1 MLGEQIGELH
11 GKRTARS
18 VLSTDRGTFKVEV
31 SFEGNGKVLG
41 VDVHEI
47 GTYWSE
53 SLPGGG
59 LYGEGQGVELTADG
73 GMATW
78 KGGGVGKFGAGGAV
92 GYRGAIY
99 YSTAIPSLARLNGA
113 AVVFEFDVDAE
124 GNTHSKLWEW
134 K

>member
-1 MLGEQIGELH
+1 MLGEQIGELR
-11 GKRTARS
+11 GKRTARR
-18 VLSTDRGTFKVEV
+18 VLSTGGSQFKVEV

-53 SLPGGG
+53 SRPGGG
-59 LYGEGQGVELTADG
+59 LYGEGEGVELTTDG

-92 GYRGAIY
+92 SYRGAIY
-99 YSTAIPSLARLNGA
+99 FSTSTPSLARLNGI

-124 GNTHSKLWEW
+124 GNTHSKIWEW